1 MTSRRQVLK
10 AAVGIAGAVALPSA
24 LAACD
29 AGVSTPAPSQAGFAP
44 TASGTAS
51 SPVAAASQSET
62 PKVTLAATVPMLD
75 ITAGFTEET
84 GIDVLVNTV
93 AGYQVSSGIDDYLGG
108 SPEDVLMWITGHQM
122 RQAAAKGLLEPLD
135 DVWAQVGSR
144 FSQALKEASTGDDG
158 RIYAIPYS
166 HGPWAVF
173 YRRSLFA
180 SHGYS
185 IPTTWTDYLA
195 LAERMKRDG
204 ITPLS
209 LGDLQGWSGLGLFDI
224 LNLRQN
230 GNSFHADLIAGRVP
244 WTDPR
249 VRDVFVRLRELLSTV
264 GPNPGARS
272 WDVAGTDLAERRA
285 GMAYIAYYVTLV
297 VPPDVLPDL
306 GMFAFPALET
316 EFDAEHAVEDPSD
329 AFVVPR
335 NAPTRGPDADGARAF
350 LEYIATPSVQ
360 SKVAAITGGS
370 AGLPA
375 VESAAADRT
384 PLQEEGLR
392 LVAAAQRP
400 TQFLD
405 RDASVPSAMQFQ
417 DMLHAFV
424 INPDQPIEPLLAKVQ
439 ASWDPST

>member
-1 MTSRRQVLK
+1 
-10 AAVGIAGAVALPSA
+10 
-24 LAACD
+24 
-29 AGVSTPAPSQAGFAP
+29 
-44 TASGTAS
+44 
-51 SPVAAASQSET
+51 
-62 PKVTLAATVPMLD
+62 MLD
-75 ITAGFTEET
+75 ITAGFTAET

-158 RIYAIPYS
+158 RIYAIPYC

-185 IPTTWTDYLA
+185 IPTTWTEYLA
-195 LAERMKRDG
+195 LAARMKRDG
-204 ITPLS
+204 ITPLA
-209 LGDLQGWSGLGLFDI
+209 LGDLEGWAGLGLFDI

-230 GNSFHADLIAGRVP
+230 GYRFHARPDRGSSALDGSTGPRRVRPPAGAPFDRGAQSWRSELGRCRDRPRRAAGRDGVHGFL
-244 WTDPR
+244 
-249 VRDVFVRLRELLSTV
+249 RDGS
-264 GPNPGARS
+264 GPERTSCPTWACSRFLPSRPSSMRS
-272 WDVAGTDLAERRA
+272 
-285 GMAYIAYYVTLV
+285 M
-297 VPPDVLPDL
+297 
-306 GMFAFPALET
+306 
-316 EFDAEHAVEDPSD
+316 PS
-329 AFVVPR
+329 R
-335 NAPTRGPDADGARAF
+335 IRPTRSSCRETPRRGRPTRIVRGPSSSTSPRHRSSASWRR
-350 LEYIATPSVQ
+350 SR
-360 SKVAAITGGS
+360 

-375 VESAAADRT
+375 FPAVELAAADRT

-392 LVAAAQRP
+392 LVAAAQHS

-405 RDASVPSAMQFQ
+405 RDASVPSAVAFQ

-424 INPDQPIEPLLAKVQ
+424 ITPDQPIDPLLAKVQ
-439 ASWDPST
+439 ATWDPSS

>member
-10 AAVGIAGAVALPSA
+10 AAAGLVGAVALPSA
-24 LAACD
+24 LAACE
-29 AGVSTPAPSQAGFAP
+29 AGTSTPAPSPAGFAP
-44 TASGTAS
+44 TSSGTPS
-51 SPVAAASQSET
+51 SAVATGSQAET
-62 PKVTLAATVPMLD
+62 SKVTLATTVPMLD
-75 ITAGFTEET
+75 ITSGFTAET

-108 SPEDVLMWITGHQM
+108 SPEDVLMWVTGHQM

-135 DVWAQVGSR
+135 DVWAEVGSG
-144 FSQALKEASTGDDG
+144 FSQALTEASTGDDG

-185 IPTTWTDYLA
+185 IPTTWTEYLA
-195 LAERMKRDG
+195 LAARMKRDG
-204 ITPLS
+204 ITPLA
-209 LGDLQGWSGLGLFDI
+209 LGDQEGWSGLGLFDI

-230 GNSFHADLIAGRVP
+230 GYQFHADLIAGRVP
-244 WTDPR
+244 WTDQR

-285 GMAYIAYYVTLV
+285 GMAYMGSFVTGV
-297 VPPDVLPDL
+297 VPSDVLPDL

-329 AFVVPR
+329 AFVRPR
-335 NAPTRGPDADGARAF
+335 NAPTRAANADRARAF
-350 LEYIATPSVQ
+350 LEYVATPSTQRVL
-360 SKVAAITGGS
+360 AAITGGP
-370 AGLPA
+370 AAFPA
-375 VESAAADRT
+375 VELAASDRT

-392 LVAAAQRP
+392 IVAAARHS

-405 RDASVPSAMQFQ
+405 RDASVPSAGRFA
-417 DMLHAFV
+417 DVLHEFV
-424 INPDQPIEPLLAKVQ
+424 ITPDQSIDPLLAKIQ
-439 ASWDPST
+439 GTWDPSN